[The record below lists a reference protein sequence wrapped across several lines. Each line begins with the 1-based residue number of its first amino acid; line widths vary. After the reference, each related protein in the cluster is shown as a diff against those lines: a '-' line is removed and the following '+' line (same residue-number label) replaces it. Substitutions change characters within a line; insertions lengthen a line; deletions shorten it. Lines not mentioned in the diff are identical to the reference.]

1 MVLRVGH
8 RAVLALGGGRGLP
21 ALALAGPLGRLRG
34 PAGHARPESARP
46 RRFGSV
52 VLAFLA
58 DVFAR
63 LLLVG
68 DRAVA
73 LRGDVRSVL
82 LRPGGLVRSADAAV
96 VRAGAAA

>member
-8 RAVLALGGGRGLP
+8 RAVLALRGGRGLS
-21 ALALAGPLGRLRG
+21 ALALAGPLGRFRG
-34 PAGHARPESARP
+34 PPGHARPESARL
-46 RRFGSV
+46 RRFRSV

-63 LLLVG
+63 LLLVR

-73 LRGDVRSVL
+73 LRRHLRSVL
-82 LRPGGLVRSADAAV
+82 LGLGGLVRSADPAV
-96 VRAGAAA
+96 VRAG